1 VDEIAGFEAFGGEEA
16 PAGAF
21 NLGFS
26 DLDVHF
32 SLLFCL
38 VDSIVDQMKLMSIDD
53 ILGVAGSE
61 RVKTF
66 VGGAS
71 VHFCT
76 LHTHRK
82 LPSFSQHIKG
92 VPVAILLFRMSY
104 KALYGLVRVTHVRV
118 HVRTCTGNCCE
129 RRYLGYR
136 VWYIRSAM

>member
-61 RVKTF
+61 RED
-66 VGGAS
+66 
-71 VHFCT
+71 FCCWCERT
-76 LHTHRK
+76 LLHSTY
-82 LPSFSQHIKG
+82 PPQTS
-92 VPVAILLFRMSY
+92 ILL
-104 KALYGLVRVTHVRV
+104 ATHQ
-118 HVRTCTGNCCE
+118 
-129 RRYLGYR
+129 RRSSRHPSLPN
-136 VWYIRSAM
+136 VIQSIV